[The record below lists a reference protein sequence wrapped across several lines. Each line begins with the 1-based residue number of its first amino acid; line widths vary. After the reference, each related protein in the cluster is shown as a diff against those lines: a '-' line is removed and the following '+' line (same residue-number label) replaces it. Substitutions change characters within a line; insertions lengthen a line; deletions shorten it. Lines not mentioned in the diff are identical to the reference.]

1 MTLDFSPELETQIE
15 QAARASG
22 IEARAF
28 VMEATRRALD
38 PDGFKRD
45 AEAAL
50 DALLDTLLD
59 VRAGSG
65 LPSLGDKQ
73 LSRAAFYDDEEQ
85 PTQ

>member
-38 PDGFKRD
+38 PD
-45 AEAAL
+45 AAL

-59 VRAGSG
+59 VRAANG
-65 LPSLGDKQ
+65 LPPLSDEQ
-73 LSRAAFYDDEEQ
+73 VSRAAFYDDEEEAFRFGEGA
-85 PTQ
+85 